1 MYICICNAISERHIE
16 AAVSNGAETVEDLQR
31 QLALGS
37 QCGSCQTCAKACLNR
52 IHQQQQALKGVA
64 ACFI

>member
-16 AAVSNGAETVEDLQR
+16 TAVSNGAETVEDLQR

-37 QCGSCQTCAKACLNR
+37 QCGSCQTCAKECLSR
-52 IHQQQQALKGVA
+52 IHQQHSASQAVTP
-64 ACFI
+64 CFI